1 MPDRDQGWQKAR
13 DQGCIVDMPRGQR
26 WQTAMEQMDQAQDKQ
41 NCHWT
46 KQPVFTHQVTRLGQ
60 QLGYLI
66 ILHGNA
72 KHQTA
77 VWRFGATPP
86 GKGVA
91 SLLQVYPRMPPLSSS
106 TASNPISGRHCVF
119 TWDNTCCSYTAG
131 YTVYYTCVHGR
142 RWHVQVAAFTTAD
155 CTTSKA
161 IICSKRWL
169 HRDEVCFRGRQRVC
183 VAMFFSGGKRWHPAQ
198 PRLKLESS
206 QFWPH
211 YNQLSQ
217 ISWLDWH
224 ICHVLQFYFYKYSFC
239 TNSIFHTVFA
249 ACSPKSPP
257 PLKKTTSHNFLSASL
272 KKTP

>member
-26 WQTAMEQMDQAQDKQ
+26 WQTAMEQTDQARDKQ

-46 KQPVFTHQVTRLGQ
+46 KQPVFTQQVTRLGQ

-72 KHQTA
+72 KHQTT

-142 RWHVQVAAFTTAD
+142 RWHVQLAAFTTAD

-169 HRDEVCFRGRQRVC
+169 HRDFRGRQRVC
-183 VAMFFSGGKRWHPAQ
+183 VAMFFSGV
-198 PRLKLESS
+198 
-206 QFWPH
+206 
-211 YNQLSQ
+211 NDDIQLSQ
-217 ISWLDWH
+217 DSSWSLLNSDHVIINWAKFH
-224 ICHVLQFYFYKYSFC
+224 GWTGTSAICCNFIFINVAFVPIAFFTQYLQHVPPNPPSLKNNNNNKKSQFSFC
-239 TNSIFHTVFA
+239 
-249 ACSPKSPP
+249 
-257 PLKKTTSHNFLSASL
+257 
-272 KKTP
+272 